1 MFMSLRS
8 WFRRELIERG
18 RLQIKPFGARYL
30 GAIFSALLL
39 RVLPNPQN
47 FYLLGI
53 CWVCSCLPVPI
64 TGVLVLPL
72 LFLAWTLKWTFLS
85 PTSKQSKQRGTR
97 GKRKICLLYSVLETM
112 ETIDTEI
119 YRECADLTLTLNS
132 LSSLNW
138 LHYLHRIFN
147 IKLFNM
153 IYNTLWACLVAQW

>member
-97 GKRKICLLYSVLETM
+97 GKRKNLSSVLWVRNHGDNRYWDLSWM
-112 ETIDTEI
+112 CRSDPDSQPLKFP
-119 YRECADLTLTLNS
+119 DLT
-132 LSSLNW
+132 SSPTQDFQ
-138 LHYLHRIFN
+138 HRAF
-147 IKLFNM
+147 
-153 IYNTLWACLVAQW
+153 